1 MGKGWALPSSNAG
14 KTRACATSRDPVV
27 RSLVRPEVTFPSAVT
42 MTAWGYPRQTP
53 LRQRGDFSALP
64 EALVR
69 LRELLDSRPFTLRA
83 SSGPAFEAPGVHDGT
98 LWESLEVA
106 SSRRGAKMSAL
117 PSPP

>member
-1 MGKGWALPSSNAG
+1 MVTAEGKVTSGRTNDLTTGSLDVAQAL
-14 KTRACATSRDPVV
+14 V
-27 RSLVRPEVTFPSAVT
+27 F
-42 MTAWGYPRQTP
+42 
-53 LRQRGDFSALP
+53 P